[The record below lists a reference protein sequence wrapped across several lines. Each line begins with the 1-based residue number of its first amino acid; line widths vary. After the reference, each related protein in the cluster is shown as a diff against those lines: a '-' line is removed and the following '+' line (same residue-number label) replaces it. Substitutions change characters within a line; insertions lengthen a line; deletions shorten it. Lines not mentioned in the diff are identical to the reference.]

1 MNARQ
6 FFINFLTDLRI
17 GAVSRTFP
25 RTAKMICNTV
35 MEDNPNVIVEY
46 GPGDG
51 TITRLILKQLPPS
64 GRLIAI
70 ETNKAFIHE
79 LGKIKDQRLTIVGGS
94 AVDVASILSSLGIQ
108 SVDCIFS
115 GIPFSLLPM
124 SVRLSIITSSFEV
137 LADSGTMMV
146 YQYTPIMRRLMRKQF
161 GNSSLQV
168 SFGNIP
174 FYFIMKSRKK
184 HARIA

>member
-6 FFINFLTDLRI
+6 FFINFLKDLRI

-25 RTAKMICNTV
+25 RTAEMICNTV
-35 MEDNPNVIVEY
+35 MEDDPNIIVEY

-51 TITRLILKQLPPS
+51 TITRRILKQLPAS

-70 ETNKAFIHE
+70 ETNEAFIHE
-79 LGKIKDQRLTIVGGS
+79 LNKIKDQRLTIVEGS
-94 AVDVASILSSLGIQ
+94 AVDIASILSRLSIQ
-108 SVDCIFS
+108 SVNCIFS

-124 SVRLSIITSSFEV
+124 NVRLSIIKPSFEA
-137 LADSGTMMV
+137 LANNGTMVV
-146 YQYTPIMRRLMRKQF
+146 YQYTPIVRRLMRQQF

-174 FYFIMKSRKK
+174 LYFIMKSRRK
-184 HARIA
+184 HARTA